1 MSLSARYQPQ
11 ETETKWYDYWLKKN
25 YFHSEPD
32 EREPFTVV
40 IPPPNV
46 TGVLHMGHMLNNTIQ
61 DILIRKAR
69 LSGKNACW
77 VPGTDHASIATEA
90 KVVRLLREQG
100 IKKGD
105 IGRDAFLEH
114 AFAWKDKYGG
124 IILDQLKRLGASCD
138 WERTR
143 FTMEPSLSDAVLHV
157 FVNLYE
163 KGRIYRGLRMTQ
175 WDPEALTVLSN
186 EEVIYKEENARLFHL
201 KYYRTDNPALFI
213 TIATQRPETIM
224 ADVAIA
230 VHPQDERYQ
239 SFIGKSVFVPLINR
253 EIPIIAD
260 AYVDISFGT
269 GALKITPAHDQND
282 YEIGK
287 KHKLPVIDILTPNG
301 KLNEKA
307 TILVGQDRFEAR
319 KNIKKLLE
327 EAGALEKI
335 EDYRTSIGHS
345 ERTDAVVEPRLSLQ
359 WFVDMKPFAKTALEA
374 VKSGEVKFYPES
386 MFNMYQSWLQEDN
399 IRDWCISRQLWW
411 GQRIPAWFLKTEA
424 EDENQQVFVGKT
436 ADDALKQAIEKTGI
450 ASLTLADLK
459 QDEDVVDTWFSSW
472 LWPIS
477 VFDGFKDPKEIAYY
491 YPTQVLVTG
500 WDIMFFW
507 VARMIMSGYEFSPEL
522 LGACKI
528 KEKGAMPFK
537 SVYYTGMVRDNKRRK
552 MSKSLGNSPDA
563 LALIDTYGADGVR
576 FGVLSSAAAGNDII
590 FDAPFDL
597 KTQEVLNESK
607 LCEQGRNFC
616 NKLWNALRLLQGWEV
631 TKIEKNDGD
640 HAIAELANQWLD
652 ARINQTLVLLQDQFN
667 SYRLSEALITVY
679 KLIWDDFCSWYLELI
694 KPAYGEPIQKK
705 VLDQATAHFEKLM
718 TILHPF
724 MPFVTEEIWH
734 QLKQRAEGEDCVVS
748 VWPSAYEY
756 DKLLIADVD
765 LLKLV
770 TSSVRE
776 IRNNHQIKMKEEL
789 TLYLQKSMLTI
800 QWLHRKGIKEALCK
814 TSVLNE
820 VSLTEVEIPNTVTFL
835 GGNDKCY
842 LVINTTINVEEEKGR
857 LVKEIEY
864 YQKFISSVENKL
876 SNEKFANSAPAD
888 IVNKERQKLA
898 DGQTKLKGLMEA
910 LTKLG

>member
-61 DILIRKAR
+61 DILVRKAR

-201 KYYRTDNPALFI
+201 KYYRTDNPDLFI

-260 AYVDISFGT
+260 AYVDIEFGT

-307 TILVGQDRFEAR
+307 TILVGQDR
-319 KNIKKLLE
+319 
-327 EAGALEKI
+327 
-335 EDYRTSIGHS
+335 
-345 ERTDAVVEPRLSLQ
+345 
-359 WFVDMKPFAKTALEA
+359 
-374 VKSGEVKFYPES
+374 
-386 MFNMYQSWLQEDN
+386 
-399 IRDWCISRQLWW
+399 
-411 GQRIPAWFLKTEA
+411 
-424 EDENQQVFVGKT
+424 
-436 ADDALKQAIEKTGI
+436 
-450 ASLTLADLK
+450 
-459 QDEDVVDTWFSSW
+459 
-472 LWPIS
+472 
-477 VFDGFKDPKEIAYY
+477 
-491 YPTQVLVTG
+491 
-500 WDIMFFW
+500 
-507 VARMIMSGYEFSPEL
+507 
-522 LGACKI
+522 
-528 KEKGAMPFK
+528 
-537 SVYYTGMVRDNKRRK
+537 
-552 MSKSLGNSPDA
+552 
-563 LALIDTYGADGVR
+563 
-576 FGVLSSAAAGNDII
+576 
-590 FDAPFDL
+590 
-597 KTQEVLNESK
+597 
-607 LCEQGRNFC
+607 
-616 NKLWNALRLLQGWEV
+616 
-631 TKIEKNDGD
+631 
-640 HAIAELANQWLD
+640 
-652 ARINQTLVLLQDQFN
+652 
-667 SYRLSEALITVY
+667 
-679 KLIWDDFCSWYLELI
+679 
-694 KPAYGEPIQKK
+694 
-705 VLDQATAHFEKLM
+705 
-718 TILHPF
+718 
-724 MPFVTEEIWH
+724 
-734 QLKQRAEGEDCVVS
+734 
-748 VWPSAYEY
+748 
-756 DKLLIADVD
+756 
-765 LLKLV
+765 
-770 TSSVRE
+770 
-776 IRNNHQIKMKEEL
+776 
-789 TLYLQKSMLTI
+789 
-800 QWLHRKGIKEALCK
+800 
-814 TSVLNE
+814 
-820 VSLTEVEIPNTVTFL
+820 
-835 GGNDKCY
+835 
-842 LVINTTINVEEEKGR
+842 
-857 LVKEIEY
+857 
-864 YQKFISSVENKL
+864 
-876 SNEKFANSAPAD
+876 
-888 IVNKERQKLA
+888 
-898 DGQTKLKGLMEA
+898 
-910 LTKLG
+910 